1 MAKIPTV
8 AIIGRPNTG
17 KSTLF
22 NKIIGRRK
30 AIVAD
35 TPGTTR
41 DQVAGQVEGEKLDYL
56 LIDTGGMGGGTQ
68 DIELEDDVHEQ
79 SKLALE
85 HADVIVFTV
94 NSREELTGSD
104 FEIVEI
110 LRKSTKSHAPI
121 VMALTKCDD
130 PGTIDSIL
138 PEYYQLGITDRIIP
152 ISAPHR
158 YGTDALQEA
167 IEEELIKLNF
177 ERVPKI
183 ENALP
188 RIAIIGKPNVGKSS
202 LVNAFMSETQRAKSP
217 LLVSDIPGTTRDAID
232 TIIRYHEQ
240 DYVFTDTAGIK
251 RRKDTKSDIEVYAY
265 FRSVKELEYCDV
277 AVLILDATQTLSRQD
292 KRVAGMAVEEGK
304 GLIILVNKIDLVDTE
319 ERHLRLAEIQQ
330 QLQFAKC
337 APVLPV
343 SAQTKEGLLKIFDLI
358 EMTQR
363 NRIRRLPTK
372 ELLDWYKK
380 TVYGKPMGMLAR
392 SKMILQAE
400 ETPPT
405 FVVFVKDPKQVQVSQ
420 LRYLENSLR
429 KTFDFEGTPI
439 RWITKKNA

>member
-30 AIVAD
+30 AIVTD

-41 DQVAGQVEGEKLDYL
+41 DQVAGQVHGQHLDYL
-56 LIDTGGMGGGTQ
+56 LIDTGGMGGGTE
-68 DIELEDDVHEQ
+68 DAALEDDVHEQ

-104 FEIVEI
+104 FEIIDI
-110 LRKSTKSHAPI
+110 LRKSTKSHVPI
-121 VMALTKCDD
+121 LMALTKCDD
-130 PGTIDSIL
+130 PGTIDGLL
-138 PEYYQLGITDRIIP
+138 PEYYQLGIAAEIIP

-158 YGTDALQEA
+158 IGMDKLEET
-167 IEEELIKLNF
+167 IEQELIKLNF
-177 ERVPKI
+177 ERVPEE

-202 LVNAFMSETQRAKSP
+202 LVNAFMNETQRAKSP
-217 LLVSDIPGTTRDAID
+217 LLVSDIPGTTRDAVD
-232 TIIRYHEQ
+232 TVIRYHEQ
-240 DYVFTDTAGIK
+240 DYIFTDTAGIK
-251 RRKDTKSDIEVYAY
+251 RRKDTKNDIEVYAY
-265 FRSVKELEYCDV
+265 FRSIKELEDCDV
-277 AVLILDATQTLSRQD
+277 AVLILDATETLSRQD

-304 GLIILVNKIDLVDTE
+304 GLIILVNKIDLVDAE
-319 ERHLRLAEIQQ
+319 ERYLRMAEIEH

-343 SAQTKEGLLKIFDLI
+343 SAKTKEGLLKIFDLI
-358 EMTQR
+358 EMAQR
-363 NRIRRLPTK
+363 NRVRRIPTK
-372 ELLDWYKK
+372 ELLDWYKRA
-380 TVYGKPMGMLAR
+380 VYGKPMGMLAR
-392 SKMILQAE
+392 SKMITQADE
-400 ETPPT
+400 IPPT
-405 FVVFVKDPKQVQVSQ
+405 FVIFVKDPKRVQVSQ
-420 LRYLENSLR
+420 LRYVENNMR
-429 KTFDFEGTPI
+429 KTFGFEGTPI
-439 RWITKKNA
+439 RWITKKND